1 MKFQETYK
9 ITLVLLATL
18 LAVIGT
24 TATVV
29 HADEPPN
36 EPGDAPG
43 DLLNDQQM
51 TRFNGLPEGIQQQ
64 LEEYVLPILDTE
76 GFTTEEKSDIL
87 AHIVDLEHQVR
98 VLTPFVVPRDD
109 LLPGGRCILA
119 GPTFYQNGTTVSSYA
134 SVNCTYAQQVLHAS
148 AAISKWGEREY
159 GVANRRPLA
168 KSASAIV
175 VRPYSAGR
183 WDICGGFHTEPM
195 ANPQRDW
202 ADKPT
207 DTVCKGY
214 YQTN

>member
-1 MKFQETYK
+1 MKFHKT
-9 ITLVLLATL
+9 ILTL
-18 LAVIGT
+18 LAMTLAIIGT

-29 HADEPPN
+29 QADGPPN
-36 EPGDAPG
+36 EAGDAPG
-43 DLLNDQQM
+43 DLLDDEQM

-64 LEEYVLPILDTE
+64 LEEYVLPVLDAE

-87 AHIVDLEHQVR
+87 AHIVDLEYRIR
-98 VLTPFVVPRDD
+98 VPIDPLVVPKDD
-109 LLPGGRCILA
+109 LLPGGLCTLA

-134 SVNCTYAQQVLHAS
+134 SVNCTYAQQAITAS

-168 KSASAIV
+168 KSASAII

-183 WDICGGFHTEPM
+183 WEICGGFHASPM
-195 ANPQRDW
+195 EDPQRGFANKP
-202 ADKPT
+202 ADHA
-207 DTVCKGY
+207 CKGY